1 MNVAPTQLS
10 ERVVALDMMRGFSLL
25 GIFIV
30 NMLAFHTPFYYID
43 PYSWFQIPADKDAFQ
58 WIDIVIQGSVY
69 PLFSMLFGYG
79 LAMQYEKAM
88 ERGVS
93 FTNLALRRLFV
104 LLSFGII
111 HAFFIWSGDILITYA
126 ISGLLLMWVLRLSAK
141 WLVGIALVL
150 YIVPNFVLSLI
161 SYIALKMFPEEVMVY
176 SGIQKIESSIVAFG
190 SGSWMEIFAQRA
202 ADWNYANGPA
212 IVPFLLVTIFPY
224 MMLGAAASKAKL
236 IQRTAQKKTFWFI
249 LIGVTLAIGTF
260 IKFLPYTLSPNYFT
274 MYVQDIFGGP
284 LQAIAYAGVIALLCQ
299 LSLFRKIF
307 SPVAK
312 AGRMSMTTY
321 LTQSIVA
328 TTIFYSYGF
337 GLYGKVDVMTGT
349 WMAIGIFV
357 IQLIFAEIWLTKF
370 KQGPVEALWKR
381 LTYGNENSRKL
392 TNENQNELS

>member
-43 PYSWFQIPADKDAFQ
+43 PYTWFTVPADRDAFQ

-79 LAMQYEKAM
+79 LAMQFTKAS

-93 FTNLALRRLFV
+93 FPKLALRRLLV
-104 LLSFGII
+104 LLAFGIV

-126 ISGLLLMWVLRLSAK
+126 ISGLLVMWILFLSWK
-141 WLVGIALVL
+141 WLLGIALGL
-150 YIVPNFVLSLI
+150 YLLPNILMSFVMKLI
-161 SYIALKMFPEEVMVY
+161 PEDEPIY
-176 SGIQKIESSIVAFG
+176 SGVQQIESSIVAFG
-190 SGSWMEIFAQRA
+190 SGSWSDIFAQRA
-202 ADWNYANGPA
+202 EDWMYANGFT
-212 IVPFLLVTIFPY
+212 ILFFLLITIFPY
-224 MMLGAAASKAKL
+224 MLIGAAASKVNL
-236 IQRTAQKKTFWFI
+236 IQRTAEKKVFWLI
-249 LIGVTLAIGTF
+249 LIAITLSVGTY
-260 IKFLPYTLSPNYFT
+260 IKFLPHTQGANYYTIF
-274 MYVQDIFGGP
+274 VQDMFGGP
-284 LQAIAYAGVIALLCQ
+284 LQAVAYAGIIALLCQ
-299 LSLFRKIF
+299 LSLFRKLF

-349 WMAIGIFV
+349 WMAIGIFL
-357 IQLIFAEIWLTKF
+357 IQLIFAELWLNKF
-370 KQGPVEALWKR
+370 TQGPVEMLLKR
-381 LTYGNENSRKL
+381 LTYGKSVKK
-392 TNENQNELS
+392 TNEYSDELS